1 MKTTARTA
9 SLDAKKY
16 LQPTEVT
23 SLQAHLDDEITL
35 SLAGGVVLRLRNAVF
50 AHLLLGSGLRVSEAV
65 GLVIEDLVLD
75 GGRRCVRVRCG
86 KGGKARDVTIGSEL
100 RVLLKRYL
108 AARRDRGEQVGPEAP
123 VFPAGAGTRCM
134 SRISG
139 WRAWK
144 TYLLHL
150 GLDADG
156 RGCHVARHSRATLLY
171 AATRDLRL
179 VGRELG
185 HSDYRTTLV
194 YADSLDEDRIAA
206 ADAIDEKLRTLT
218 SHTNTKKTKTTK
230 MKPIPT
236 KTKQNTGP
244 EATK

>member
-1 MKTTARTA
+1 MSRRTRSGA
-9 SLDAKKY
+9 LDAHKY
-16 LQPTEVT
+16 LQPKEV
-23 SLQAHLDDEITL
+23 SLLQAHLNDEITL
-35 SLAGGVVLRLRNAVF
+35 ALAAGVRLRLRNAVF
-50 AHLLLGSGLRVSEAV
+50 GHLLLGSGLRVSEAA
-65 GLVIEDLVLD
+65 GLLVDDLVLD
-75 GGRRCVRVRCG
+75 GARRYVRVRSG
-86 KGGKARDVTIGSEL
+86 KGGKTRDVTIGPEL

-108 AARRDRGEQVGPEAP
+108 AARRDRGEHVEPESP

-144 TYLLHL
+144 AYLQDL
-150 GLDADG
+150 GLDAAG

-185 HSDYRTTLV
+185 HSDTRTTLV

-206 ADAIDEKLRTLT
+206 AEAIDEKLCTLSNT
-218 SHTNTKKTKTTK
+218 SKTKKTKTAK
-230 MKPIPT
+230 MKPISA
-236 KTKQNTGP
+236 KTKQNTIP

>member
-1 MKTTARTA
+1 MTRSQRGAMLGA
-9 SLDAKKY
+9 HKY
-16 LQPTEVT
+16 LQPTEVG
-23 SLQAHLDDEITL
+23 SLQTYLNDEITL
-35 SLAGGVVLRLRNAVF
+35 SLASGVTLRLRNAVF
-50 AHLLLGSGLRVSEAV
+50 GHLLIGTGLRVSEAV
-65 GLVIEDLVLD
+65 GLMVDDLVLD
-75 GGRRCVRVRCG
+75 GVRRYVRVRCG
-86 KGGKARDVTIGSEL
+86 KGGKTRDVTIGPEL

-108 AARRDRGEQVGPEAP
+108 AARRDRGEPVESESP

-144 TYLLHL
+144 AYLQDL
-150 GLDADG
+150 GLDAVG

-185 HSDYRTTLV
+185 HSDHRTTLV
-194 YADSLDEDRIAA
+194 YADSLDEDRVAA
-206 ADAIDEKLRTLT
+206 ADAIDEKLRTLANT
-218 SHTNTKKTKTTK
+218 SNKKTNKKTK